1 MARRFRALGEPYR
14 LRLLQVLETGDKTV
28 GELVVALD
36 GNQPNTSK
44 HLQLLYSAGVVSR
57 RREGTSIRY
66 SISDPI
72 VLKLCELVCKG
83 AAQRS
88 RTEFEELSA
97 EVGLPVPKR
106 QRVSKSA

>member
-28 GELVVALD
+28 GELVAALD

-44 HLQLLYSAGVVSR
+44 HLQILYSAGVLSR

-66 SISDPI
+66 SISDPV

-83 AAQRS
+83 AAKRS
-88 RTEFEELSA
+88 RAEFEELSA
-97 EVGLPVPKR
+97 QVAVAAPKR

>member
-28 GELVVALD
+28 GELVAALD

-44 HLQLLYSAGVVSR
+44 HLQILHSAGVVSR
-57 RREGTSIRY
+57 QREGTSIRY

-72 VLKLCELVCKG
+72 VLKLCDLVCKG
-83 AAQRS
+83 AAKRS
-88 RTEFEELSA
+88 RAELEALTAEFA
-97 EVGLPVPKR
+97 VPAPKR
-106 QRVSKSA
+106 KRASKSA